1 MDRILLC
8 LVYKSNWVGRCMQ
21 WWSGEVCRPIPRERV
36 LACCARQLCASS
48 GERVAI
54 AAGPA
59 SMPHAGRRADPRWSC
74 GAKCAILERIKGARN
89 GAVVPVPGGCWF
101 ARSTVSPACPFAVR
115 GTTRQDASP
124 RRWVVVVRSVCG
136 ACPSAS
142 GICLDITHLSS
153 RGTVCASACA
163 VPVAARPPRVGPLS
177 RDSIPHHSNM

>member
-1 MDRILLC
+1 MLC

-101 ARSTVSPACPFAVR
+101 ARSTVRPACPCAVR

-124 RRWVVVVRSVCG
+124 RRRVVVVRSVCG
-136 ACPSAS
+136 GCPSAS
-142 GICLDITHLSS
+142 GICLLAEP
-153 RGTVCASACA
+153 CARVR
-163 VPVAARPPRVGPLS
+163 VPSPSPRAPRVSVRCRAIPYHTTVICS
-177 RDSIPHHSNM
+177 DKCTSI